1 MEYFGITDIGKYRS
15 ENQDTFIT
23 SELFDG
29 CLLAVVCDGMGGAAG
44 GRIAS
49 KMAAEVFASY
59 VGSELKRYINSV
71 DDIFP
76 DSMSIINNIIA
87 DGADRAN
94 HAVYSHSK
102 DSIDLIG
109 MGTTLVAA
117 LVIGPEAYICNV
129 GDSRI
134 YLLSVNRMQQ
144 ITKDHSY
151 VQHLIDDGLLT
162 PELAAVHPDKNV
174 ITRAIGTDSKVAS
187 DLYHVSLKE
196 DDVLLLCTDGLTN
209 SLTNEQI
216 YSIIWGNHEIF
227 TQDITQKASALI
239 EAANQNGGRDN
250 ITALLITY

>member
-15 ENQDTFIT
+15 ENQDTFIST
-23 SELFDG
+23 ELFDG

-49 KMAAEVFASY
+49 KMASEVFCSY
-59 VGSELKRYINSV
+59 VSSELKRYINSA

-76 DSMSIINNIIA
+76 DSLSIINNIIT

-102 DSIDLIG
+102 DSIDLVG
-109 MGTTLVAA
+109 MGTTLVSA
-117 LVIGPEAYICNV
+117 LVIGSEAYICNV
-129 GDSRI
+129 GDSRL

-151 VQHLIDDGLLT
+151 VQMLIDNGLIA
-162 PELAAVHPDKNV
+162 PELAAVHPDRNV
-174 ITRAIGTDSKVAS
+174 ITRAIGIDSNVES
-187 DLYHVSLKE
+187 DLYHISLK
-196 DDVLLLCTDGLTN
+196 DGDVLLLCSDGLTN

-216 YSIIWGNHEIF
+216 YSIVWGNQEIF
-227 TQDITQKASALI
+227 TKDISQRVSELI
-239 EAANQNGGRDN
+239 NTANLNGGRDN